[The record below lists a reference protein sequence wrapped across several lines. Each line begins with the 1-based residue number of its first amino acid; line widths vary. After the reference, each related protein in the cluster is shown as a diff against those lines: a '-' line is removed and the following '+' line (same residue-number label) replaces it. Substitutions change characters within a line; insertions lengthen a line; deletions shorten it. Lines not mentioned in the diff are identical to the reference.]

1 MITDENK
8 KLAQWAM
15 DYALKNGCQ
24 AAKVAF
30 ILFFERFFRT
40 ARRARWTDCNRHRKA
55 D

>member
-15 DYALKNGCQ
+15 DYAFEEM
-24 AAKVAF
+24 AKQQKSF
-30 ILFFERFFRT
+30 YTLLRT
-40 ARRARWTDCNRHRKA
+40 LLSNYAMRRWTDCNRHRKA